1 MKPRRKEKAYAR
13 VTPIPK
19 STHVPWNLATVHLLA
34 RVYLTER
41 MHALHA
47 RGPGCIS
54 SMAELKEKDSI
65 PIGHT
70 RFEFCLCVELSAI
83 VQAPSLLSLSFLGFW
98 GFGLVVVSYME
109 SH

>member
-1 MKPRRKEKAYAR
+1 
-13 VTPIPK
+13 
-19 STHVPWNLATVHLLA
+19 
-34 RVYLTER
+34 
-41 MHALHA
+41 
-47 RGPGCIS
+47 
-54 SMAELKEKDSI
+54 MAELKEKDSI